1 MGNAS
6 ILLVFEDPQ
15 DLEYYGSIVCS
26 LGYRIR
32 MCTSLEDGIEA
43 IKAENFSLLILSQ
56 GSPAFEGRRLLESSL
71 QLHPDLPVLVI
82 SRTLDVHCYLEA
94 MDLGAI
100 DYLERPEPRDMVWV
114 VNTQMRRAGAV

>member
-26 LGYRIR
+26 LGYSIR
-32 MCTSLEDGIEA
+32 MCTSVEDGIEA
-43 IKAENFSLLILSQ
+43 IKTENFSLLILSQ

-71 QLHPDLPVLVI
+71 RLHPDLPVLVI
-82 SRTLDVHCYLEA
+82 SRALNVHCYLEA

-114 VNTQMRRAGAV
+114 VNTQMRRAGAL